1 MKALAAALLCGG
13 ACAQD
18 SRAVCLSFCDADAK
32 TCREPP
38 KSPAWTAAEAVLSLH
53 GGVQAA
59 PASDREKE
67 RQVRSQ
73 RCGDARQACRRKCA
87 PPDAAPAAVT
97 ASSASAPG

>member
-1 MKALAAALLCGG
+1 MKALVAALLCGG

-59 PASDREKE
+59 PDSDRE
-67 RQVRSQ
+67 RSARCARSAVGTRDRRAAGSARRRPQ
-73 RCGDARQACRRKCA
+73 R
-87 PPDAAPAAVT
+87 PPRP
-97 ASSASAPG
+97 